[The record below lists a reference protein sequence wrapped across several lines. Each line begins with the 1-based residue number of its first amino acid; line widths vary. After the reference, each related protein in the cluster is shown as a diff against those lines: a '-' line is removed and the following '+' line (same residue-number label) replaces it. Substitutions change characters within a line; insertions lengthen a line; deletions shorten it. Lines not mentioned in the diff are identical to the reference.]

1 MSFLHGR
8 DRVGQGPTAPA
19 AGTQLAPHG
28 RDLRLWSASRHD
40 RGPMYAI
47 LYARLMSSAIWPDL
61 AGSGR
66 VADDVFAEP
75 CDEWVRRALPDR
87 ARGSRHVAFSTF

>member
-1 MSFLHGR
+1 
-8 DRVGQGPTAPA
+8 
-19 AGTQLAPHG
+19 
-28 RDLRLWSASRHD
+28 
-40 RGPMYAI
+40 MYAI